1 MDKVSIR
8 LTVFFKN
15 PFWVGVFEQISQEKL
30 SVCKITFKTEP
41 KDYEVY
47 HFILKNYYRLHFS
60 LAVATDVKE
69 VSYNP
74 KRMQREVRKQMHNT
88 GLATKSRQA
97 LKLQQEQF
105 KIERKMK
112 NRKQQ
117 EINKKRKFELK
128 QRKRKEKHRGR

>member
-1 MDKVSIR
+1 MDNVSIKV
-8 LTVFFKN
+8 TVFFEM

-30 SVCKITFKTEP
+30 SVCKVTFKAEP

-47 HFILKNYYRLHFS
+47 HFILKNYYYLNFS

-69 VSYNP
+69 VNYNP

-88 GLATKSRQA
+88 GLKTKSRQI
-97 LKLQQEQF
+97 LKLQHEQL
-105 KIERKMK
+105 KIEQKIK

-117 EINKKRKFELK
+117 EMIKKRKFELK
-128 QRKRKEKHRGR
+128 QLKRKAKHRGR

>member
-1 MDKVSIR
+1 
-8 LTVFFKN
+8 
-15 PFWVGVFEQISQEKL
+15 
-30 SVCKITFKTEP
+30 
-41 KDYEVY
+41 
-47 HFILKNYYRLHFS
+47 
-60 LAVATDVKE
+60 
-69 VSYNP
+69 
-74 KRMQREVRKQMHNT
+74 MQREVRKQMHNT

-128 QRKRKEKHRGR
+128 QQKRKEKHRGR

>member
-1 MDKVSIR
+1 MDKVSIKV
-8 LTVFFKN
+8 TVFFEM

-47 HFILKNYYRLHFS
+47 YFILKNYSRLHFS

-88 GLATKSRQA
+88 GLATKDVYKRQTLYIYYYSIRYSWKFNEKSRC
-97 LKLQQEQF
+97 
-105 KIERKMK
+105 
-112 NRKQQ
+112 
-117 EINKKRKFELK
+117 
-128 QRKRKEKHRGR
+128 